1 MNRSFAEALRRT
13 AWPVL
18 GMLLAKT
25 AFDLGR
31 AGTLTHAADVVE
43 GNTLLMLALWLFVA
57 VWIWLLRKVMPP
69 TP

>member
-1 MNRSFAEALRRT
+1 MNRSFADALRRT

-25 AFDLGR
+25 AIDLGR

-57 VWIWLLRKVMPP
+57 AWIWLLRRMMPP
-69 TP
+69 AP